1 MAKEELVISLDIGS
15 SSVHGVIAKY
25 DEDSNKIAV
34 LAADTLFSDG
44 IKDGAVIAIQEAYK
58 TIIQLLAKLEKN
70 QEGEIIKRVIGIRGS
85 LIEVSSESAG
95 VRISENDAE
104 VREDTIQELVDKIE
118 DVKRISDKQE
128 IIQIIP
134 KEYIL
139 DEQHVQDPIGM
150 EGEYLELDALVVV
163 ATKTNMTNIRKA
175 INDESPL
182 LYYGY
187 NSIGDVLVSKEDK
200 ELGCVLIDLGG
211 MTTGL
216 VVYIDGKIK
225 HVFELPMGADLI
237 TRDIIKKL
245 RVSQKEA
252 KNIKEQ
258 YGSVLEELIEQDIE
272 FEYTVAGTRQQ
283 KYTRKQLVEIIKPQV
298 DLQIDYICNSLKK
311 KNIDIDLLAGGIILT
326 GAGAMLEGMS
336 EAFEKALNCVTK
348 IVNFTEDDIIADE
361 KIVSSQAY
369 TTAIATLCSEYK
381 NQILIHNNGNS
392 NSSSILSGF
401 KKLLNI
407 VR

>member
-1 MAKEELVISLDIGS
+1 
-15 SSVHGVIAKY
+15 
-25 DEDSNKIAV
+25 
-34 LAADTLFSDG
+34 
-44 IKDGAVIAIQEAYK
+44 
-58 TIIQLLAKLEKN
+58 
-70 QEGEIIKRVIGIRGS
+70 
-85 LIEVSSESAG
+85 
-95 VRISENDAE
+95 
-104 VREDTIQELVDKIE
+104 
-118 DVKRISDKQE
+118 
-128 IIQIIP
+128 
-134 KEYIL
+134 
-139 DEQHVQDPIGM
+139 
-150 EGEYLELDALVVV
+150 EYLELDALVVV

-175 INDESPL
+175 IDDESPL

-187 NSIGDVLVSKEDK
+187 NSLGDVLVSKEDK

-252 KNIKEQ
+252 KSIKEK
-258 YGSVLEELIEQDIE
+258 YGSVLEELIEQDSE

-283 KYTRKQLVEIIKPQV
+283 KYTRKQLVDIIKPQV
-298 DLQIDYICNSLKK
+298 DLQIDYILNSLKK
-311 KNIDIDLLAGGIILT
+311 KNIDIDVLAGGIILT
-326 GAGAMLEGMS
+326 GAGALLEGMA

-348 IVNFTEDDIIADE
+348 IVNFTEDDIIAD
-361 KIVSSQAY
+361 KKLVSSQLY

-381 NQILIHNNGNS
+381 NQILIHNNDNS
-392 NSSSILSGF
+392 KSSSILSGF

>member
-1 MAKEELVISLDIGS
+1 MVKDELVISLDIGS
-15 SSVHGVIAKY
+15 SSIHGVIAKY
-25 DEDSNKIAV
+25 DEDNNKIEV

-44 IKDGAVIAIQEAYK
+44 VKDGAVIAIQEAYK
-58 TIIQLLAKLEKN
+58 TIGQLLTRLEKD
-70 QEGEIIKRVIGIRGS
+70 QEGEIGKKVIAIRGA
-85 LIEVSSESAG
+85 LIEVSSENAG

-104 VREDTIQELVDKIE
+104 VREDTLQELVEKIE

-139 DEQHVQDPIGM
+139 DEQCVQDPIGM
-150 EGEYLELDALVVV
+150 EGEYLEMDALVVV

-175 INDESPL
+175 INDENPL

-187 NSIGDVLVSKEDK
+187 NSVGEILVSKEDK

-211 MTTGL
+211 MTTGV
-216 VVYIDGKIK
+216 VVYTDGKIK
-225 HVFELPMGADLI
+225 YVFELPMGSDLI
-237 TRDIIKKL
+237 TRDIVKKL

-258 YGSVLEELIEQDIE
+258 YGSVLEELIEQDSE
-272 FEYTVAGTRQQ
+272 FEYTVGTRQQ
-283 KYTRKQLVEIIKPQV
+283 KYTRKQLVDIIKPQV
-298 DLQIDYICNSLKK
+298 DLQIDYIFNSLKK

-326 GAGAMLEGMS
+326 GSGAMLQGMA

-348 IVNFTEDDIIADE
+348 IANFNEENVVAENKII
-361 KIVSSQAY
+361 SSQTY
-369 TTAIATLCSEYK
+369 TTAIATLYSEYK
-381 NQILIHNNGNS
+381 NQILLHNADDS
-392 NSSSILSGF
+392 KSSSILSGF

-407 VR
+407 VK

>member
-1 MAKEELVISLDIGS
+1 MVKDELAISLDIGS
-15 SSVHGVIAKY
+15 SSIHGVIAKY
-25 DEDSNKIAV
+25 DEDNNKIEI

-44 IKDGAVIAIQEAYK
+44 VKDGAVIAIQEAYK
-58 TIIQLLAKLEKN
+58 TIGQLLTRLEKD
-70 QEGEIIKRVIGIRGS
+70 QGGEIGKKVIAIRGA
-85 LIEVSSESAG
+85 LIEVSSENAG
-95 VRISENDAE
+95 VRISENDSE
-104 VREDTIQELVDKIE
+104 VREDTLQELVEKIE

-139 DEQHVQDPIGM
+139 DEQCVQDPIGM
-150 EGEYLELDALVVV
+150 EGEYLEMDALVVV

-175 INDESPL
+175 INDENPL

-187 NSIGDVLVSKEDK
+187 NSVGETLVSKEDK

-211 MTTGL
+211 MTTG
-216 VVYIDGKIK
+216 VVIYTDGKIK
-225 HVFELPMGADLI
+225 HVFELPMGSDLI
-237 TRDIIKKL
+237 TRDIVKKL

-258 YGSVLEELIEQDIE
+258 YGSVLEELIEQDSE
-272 FEYTVAGTRQQ
+272 FEYTVGTRQQ
-283 KYTRKQLVEIIKPQV
+283 KYTRKQLVDIIKPQV
-298 DLQIDYICNSLKK
+298 DLQIDYIFNSLKK

-326 GAGAMLEGMS
+326 GSGAMLQGMA

-348 IVNFTEDDIIADE
+348 IANFNEENVIAENKII
-361 KIVSSQAY
+361 SSQTY
-369 TTAIATLCSEYK
+369 TTAIATLYSEYK
-381 NQILIHNNGNS
+381 NQILLHNADNS
-392 NSSSILSGF
+392 KSSSILSGF

-407 VR
+407 VK